1 MPQRTNIKVVEQD
14 KTRNNDFKQLFM
26 DMYPRLVRYAVSLLG
41 DGNDA
46 RDIVGDVFERAWQRY
61 DILDRDTER
70 SWLYAAVRNA
80 CINQLKHQKVEQQ
93 NVQAIVEATRYDLMT
108 DYREHEQLLQ
118 KAEQIVQE
126 LKEPTCTIL
135 RLCYFEHL
143 TYQQAADR
151 LGISPN
157 TIKKHISKALAILR
171 EKMNESTLN
180 SEKGKDK

>member
-1 MPQRTNIKVVEQD
+1 MEQD
-14 KTRNNDFKQLFM
+14 RARNNDFKQLFM

-46 RDIVGDVFERAWQRY
+46 RDIVGDVFERAWERY
-61 DILDRDTER
+61 DTLDRDTQR
-70 SWLYAAVRNA
+70 SWLYASVRNA
-80 CINQLKHQKVEQQ
+80 CLNRLKHQQVEQV
-93 NVQAIVEATRYDLMT
+93 NVQALVEATRYDMLT
-108 DYREHEQLLQ
+108 DYREHECLLQ
-118 KAEQIVQE
+118 KAEQIVGQ

-171 EKMNESTLN
+171 ASMSEPSFL
-180 SEKGKDK
+180 EKGIN

>member
-1 MPQRTNIKVVEQD
+1 MEQD
-14 KTRNNDFKQLFM
+14 KARNNDFKQLFM

-46 RDIVGDVFERAWQRY
+46 RDIVGDVFEKAWQRY
-61 DILDRDTER
+61 DILNRDTER

-80 CINQLKHQKVEQQ
+80 CVNQLKHQKVELQ
-93 NVQAIVEATRYDLMT
+93 NVQLLVEATRYDMMT
-108 DYREHEQLLQ
+108 DYKEHEQLLQ
-118 KAEQIVQE
+118 KAEEIVRD

-135 RLCYFEHL
+135 RLCYFDRL
-143 TYQQAADR
+143 TYQQAAGR

-171 EKMNESTLN
+171 EKMNESSLN
-180 SEKGKDK
+180 SEKGTER